1 MNKDQIAGSAK
12 MAKGAVKELSGKAR
26 GDAKLKSAGKV
37 DRFWGRIQKVI
48 GGLRSTLVGK

>member
-1 MNKDQIAGSAK
+1 

>member
-12 MAKGAVKELSGKAR
+12 IAKGTVKELSGKAS

-37 DRFWGRIQKVI
+37 DRFWGRIQKAI